1 MESTMLLESYL
12 KRLRLPTIARTYDKV
27 GDEAARANLPYERYL
42 LALVEQEVAQREQ
55 NVFAMRMKRAGF
67 PVPKSFE
74 NFDFSA
80 SPGIDKQRMLELAE
94 CHWIEKAEVVIMV
107 GDPGLGKSHCAT
119 ALGIEACRRGKRVRF
134 FTAEDLAT
142 TIREAKSQ
150 MVYGKLQRQLDR
162 TDLVV
167 VDELGYVSL
176 CRESAQA
183 LFHFFSERNERRSV
197 IVTTNLEFG
206 KWTEVFGDERL
217 TAALLDRLT
226 HKAHIFVTS
235 GGPSWRFRQS
245 QRLRQQKNNSA
256 TAKAERR

>member
-1 MESTMLLESYL
+1 MESTLLIETYL
-12 KRLRLPTIARTYDKV
+12 KRLRLPTIARTYGKV
-27 GDEAARANLPYERYL
+27 GEEAARANLPYERYL
-42 LALVEQEVAQREQ
+42 LALVEQEVLQREQ

-74 NFDFSA
+74 NFDFNL
-80 SPGIDKQRMLELAE
+80 SPGLDKQRMLELAE
-94 CHWIEKAEVVIMV
+94 CHWVEKAEAVLLV
-107 GDPGLGKSHCAT
+107 GDPGVGKSHCAT

-142 TIREAKSQ
+142 TIREAKAQ

-183 LFHFFSERNERRSV
+183 LFHFFSERHERRSV
-197 IVTTNLEFG
+197 CITTNLEFG
-206 KWTEVFGDERL
+206 KWTEVFGEERM
-217 TAALLDRLT
+217 TGALLDRLT
-226 HKAHIFVTS
+226 HKAHIFLATGES
-235 GGPSWRFRQS
+235 NRFRES
-245 QRLRQQKNNSA
+245 QRNRQQKTKSE
-256 TAKAERR
+256 TTKTERR

>member
-1 MESTMLLESYL
+1 MESTLLLETYL
-12 KRLRLPTIARTYDKV
+12 KRLRLPTVARAYSRIGED
-27 GDEAARANLPYERYL
+27 AARASLPYERYL
-42 LALVEQEVAQREQ
+42 LALVEAEVQQRDQ
-55 NVFAMRMKRAGF
+55 NAFALRLKRGGF

-74 NFDFSA
+74 NFDFTA

-94 CHWIEKAEVVIMV
+94 CHWVEKAEVVILV
-107 GDPGLGKSHCAT
+107 GAPGVGKSHCAT

-142 TIREAKSQ
+142 AIREAKTQ

-183 LFHFFSERNERRSV
+183 LFHFFSERHERRAV
-197 IVTTNLEFG
+197 IITTNLEFG

-217 TAALLDRLT
+217 TGALLDRLT
-226 HKAHIFVTS
+226 HKAHIFLATGES
-235 GGPSWRFRQS
+235 YRFRESRRNQ
-245 QRLRQQKNNSA
+245 QQK
-256 TAKAERR
+256 TKPTTTKTERR